1 MQSIP
6 CHTRI
11 VSAIF
16 PPSQVMAEE
25 AIGVNMGKWPK
36 YHNEKMETLDEERLK
51 ALQENKLKKQLK
63 YVWAKSPFYQKKFR
77 EAGLSRKDFRS
88 LEDLRKFPFTTKEE
102 LRDSQA
108 QYPPLGDHVAA
119 PMEKIIRIHSSS
131 GTTGVPSFVGI
142 TKHDQ
147 RVWTDITS
155 RSLYT
160 WGVRPDDVIIHAVG
174 LTFFVGGL
182 PVKDAIERIGATF
195 VPIGT
200 GASDRVVSTTQLL
213 RANVIHCTPSYA
225 IYLGDYVRS
234 KLKMDPSSLGI
245 KKVICG
251 AEPGGG
257 IPSIRKKIEEDFGC
271 LVTEGLGNSDAAP
284 IIFGECPN
292 QKGMHFCAQEFILCE
307 LIDPD
312 TGEVLEMKENATG
325 ELVYTLIDRE
335 ACPLIR
341 FRTRDRIT
349 VWTSPCECGRTSF
362 RVRCIGR
369 TDDMLIVLG
378 VNVFPSA
385 VKDVVASLRPRT
397 TGEIQILLD
406 QPAPKVE
413 PPMKVQVEYSKE
425 VMDLKDLKHE
435 IENLLKEKL
444 VFKAEVNLVP
454 EGTLPRYEMK
464 AKLIR
469 KLYEE

>member
-1 MQSIP
+1 M
-6 CHTRI
+6 
-11 VSAIF
+11 
-16 PPSQVMAEE
+16 E
-25 AIGVNMGKWPK
+25 KWPK
-36 YHNEKMETLDEERLK
+36 YYNKELETMRQEELK
-51 ALQENKLKKQLK
+51 SLQEKKLKKQLK
-63 YVWAKSPFYQKKFR
+63 YVWKNSPFYQRKFK
-77 EAGLSRKDFRS
+77 ASGFSPGDFNS
-88 LEDLRKFPFTTKEE
+88 LEDLKKLPFTTKDE
-102 LRDSQA
+102 LRESQA
-108 QYPPLGDHVAA
+108 QHPPLGDHVAA

-131 GTTGVPSFVGI
+131 GTTGQPSFVGI
-142 TKHDQ
+142 TRHDHQ
-147 RVWTDITS
+147 VWTELTA
-155 RSLYT
+155 RSIYT
-160 WGVRPDDVIIHAVG
+160 QGVRRDDIVLHAVG

-182 PVKDAIERIGATF
+182 PVKDAIETIGATF

-225 IYLGDYVRS
+225 IYLGDYIRS

-245 KKVICG
+245 KKIICG

-257 IPSIRKKIEEDFGC
+257 IPSIRKKIQEDFGC
-271 LVTEGLGNSDAAP
+271 LLTEGLGNSDAAP

-312 TGEVLEMKENATG
+312 TGEFLEMKHEATG

-335 ACPLIR
+335 ASPLIR

-349 VWTSPCECGRTSF
+349 VWTSPCECGRSSF
-362 RVRCIGR
+362 RVRCVGR

-385 VKDVVASLRPRT
+385 VRDVVTILRPKT

-406 QPAPKVE
+406 KPGPKVE
-413 PPMKVQVEYSKE
+413 PPMKIQVEYAKDVS
-425 VMDLKDLKHE
+425 DLQRLKGE
-435 IENLLKEKL
+435 LENLLKEKL
-444 VFKAEVNLVP
+444 VFKAEVDLVP
-454 EGTLPRYEMK
+454 EGTLPRFEMK

-469 KLYEE
+469 KLYEESK

>member
-1 MQSIP
+1 M
-6 CHTRI
+6 
-11 VSAIF
+11 
-16 PPSQVMAEE
+16 E
-25 AIGVNMGKWPK
+25 KWPQF
-36 YHNEKMETLDEERLK
+36 YNERMETLDQEELRS
-51 ALQENKLKKQLK
+51 LQENKLKKQLK
-63 YVWAKSPFYQKKFR
+63 YVWKNSPFYQKKFK
-77 EAGLSRKDFRS
+77 ETGISPKDFKS
-88 LEDLRKFPFTTKEE
+88 LEDLNKLPFTTKDE
-102 LRDSQA
+102 LRESQA
-108 QYPPLGDHVAA
+108 QHPPLGDHVAA
-119 PMEKIIRIHSSS
+119 SMEKIIRIHSSS
-131 GTTGVPSFVGI
+131 GTTGQPSFVGI
-142 TKHDQ
+142 TKHDHQ
-147 RVWTDITS
+147 VWTEITA
-155 RSLYT
+155 RSIYT
-160 WGVRPDDVIIHAVG
+160 WGIRPDDVIIHAIG

-200 GASDRVVSTTQLL
+200 GASDRVVTTTQLL
-213 RANVIHCTPSYA
+213 KANVLHCTPSYA
-225 IYLGDYVRS
+225 IYLGDYIRS
-234 KLKMDPSSLGI
+234 KLKMDPSRLGI
-245 KKVICG
+245 KKIICG

-271 LVTEGLGNSDAAP
+271 LLTEGLGNSDAAP
-284 IIFGECPN
+284 IIFGECTN

-312 TGEVLEMKENATG
+312 TGEVLEMKGGATG

-349 VWTSPCECGRTSF
+349 VWTSTCECGRTSF
-362 RVRCIGR
+362 RTRCIGR

-397 TGEIQILLD
+397 TGEIQVLLD
-406 QPAPKVE
+406 KPGPAVE
-413 PPMKVQVEYSKE
+413 PPMKIQVEYSKD
-425 VMDLKDLKHE
+425 VANLNALKHE

-444 VFKAEVNLVP
+444 VFKAEVGLVP

>member
-1 MQSIP
+1 
-6 CHTRI
+6 
-11 VSAIF
+11 
-16 PPSQVMAEE
+16 
-25 AIGVNMGKWPK
+25 MGKWPE
-36 YHNEKMETLDEERLK
+36 YHNEKMETLAKKRLK

-77 EAGLSRKDFRS
+77 EAGLSPKDFRS
-88 LEDLRKFPFTTKEE
+88 LEDLRKFPFTTKEA
-102 LRDSQA
+102 LRGSQA

-312 TGEVLEMKENATG
+312 TGEVLEMKEDATG